1 MVREAEPSWPQQHS
15 LFSSLIGT
23 HQNRLC
29 VLYARLRPLLL
40 LLLPSILTRGGRKKI
55 VRQERFSYEEEGEE
69 NTLGFMA
76 MPISEREREREWLR
90 GHRHLTRTNTKHFS
104 LSTLFSHELRL
115 RKKREEHVTMWFDF
129 LLPARVSR
137 FPLLFS
143 LEEAPRA
150 QRWNIDGSK

>member
-1 MVREAEPSWPQQHS
+1 
-15 LFSSLIGT
+15 
-23 HQNRLC
+23 
-29 VLYARLRPLLL
+29 
-40 LLLPSILTRGGRKKI
+40 
-55 VRQERFSYEEEGEE
+55 
-69 NTLGFMA
+69 MA
-76 MPISEREREREWLR
+76 MPISERERERVAERSQAFNPHKYEAL
-90 GHRHLTRTNTKHFS
+90 FS

-150 QRWNIDGSK
+150 QR